1 MLPAVFDFLNGPVR
15 DLVTQIYDA
24 VGYLGVALW
33 VAIES
38 VIIPIPSELV
48 LPFAGFLVGTGDAVE
63 PLTGQPWSYW
73 LVVLAG
79 THRCHGRGA
88 RRVRDRRVG
97 RPAHHRALGPLSSAS
112 PAADLDRA
120 EAFFARYGDAAS
132 FFGRMVPVIRSL
144 VSFAAGVARMP
155 LGRFIVFSFLG
166 SLPFTALLVFAG
178 VQLGANW
185 ESIGARPQALR
196 VRDPRVLV
204 LACRWPGSGC
214 ASSSRAGP
222 PARAPNRPPPPSVAR
237 RGSHG
242 RSAGRTGSSGC
253 RPGRTGSR
261 QSPRWRPGRVEIDGE
276 IDAPT
281 VRAMPVTPAAA
292 DRSSGSTTAIT

>member
-15 DLVTQIYDA
+15 DLVTQIYEA
-24 VGYLGVALW
+24 VGYVGVALW

-48 LPFAGFLVGTGDAVE
+48 LPFAGFLVGTGAELE

-79 THRCHGRGA
+79 TLGA
-88 RRVRDRRVG
+88 TVGALVAYAIGAWGG
-97 RPAHHRALGPLSSAS
+97 RPLIQRWGRYLGITD
-112 PAADLDRA
+112 ADLDRA
-120 EAFFARYGDAAS
+120 EAFFARYGEAAS

-155 LGRFIVFSFLG
+155 LGRFIVFTFLG

-185 ESIGARPQALR
+185 ESIGGVIKRFEYVVVA
-196 VRDPRVLV
+196 V
-204 LACRWPGSGC
+204 LAIVVVAWIWLRIVKPRRS
-214 ASSSRAGP
+214 
-222 PARAPNRPPPPSVAR
+222 ARA
-237 RGSHG
+237 
-242 RSAGRTGSSGC
+242 
-253 RPGRTGSR
+253 
-261 QSPRWRPGRVEIDGE
+261 
-276 IDAPT
+276 
-281 VRAMPVTPAAA
+281 
-292 DRSSGSTTAIT
+292 ST